1 MPLCQQLAHM
11 TDHPPT
17 AALLTLLLPFILL
30 QSPGPAWGADS
41 FSIAPDASRPARA
54 VETILLT
61 ARIETWLEMPAPPY
75 NVTVAIKTKLEDVGF
90 RVTREPEHP
99 HEAVLVVTYEET
111 PGRTFRFLQQGTRI
125 NCLVRLLDPH
135 SQLDRPLVEMHLQTE
150 TGTQPTS
157 SLYWDAVQR
166 LEENPYYYFFGEL
179 LSGWLADE
187 RRAGDV
193 FAQVLREPPM
203 AISTEGE
210 GSSVTARQAANELAR
225 RAAIEELGRLKHRRA
240 LETLWDL
247 AERSTRQERN
257 AALAAIGEVG
267 DRGSVPR
274 LSRLLESES
283 DPLLRATIEA
293 SLARL
298 QERG

>member
-1 MPLCQQLAHM
+1 MTESMLRAAVLAC
-11 TDHPPT
+11 
-17 AALLTLLLPFILL
+17 ILL
-30 QSPGPAWGADS
+30 SAAGPLQADEGGP
-41 FSIAPDASRPARA
+41 FSIAPDAPRPTRT

-61 ARIETWLEMPAPPY
+61 ERIETWLDVPAPPY
-75 NVTVAIKTKLEDVGF
+75 NITVTVKEKLERVGY
-90 RVTREPEHP
+90 RATRDPEQP
-99 HEAVLVVTYEET
+99 HEAVLVIRYEES
-111 PGRTFRFLQQGTRI
+111 PGRTFRFLEQGTRI
-125 NCLVRLLDPH
+125 DCLFRLFDPH
-135 SQLDRPLVEMHLQTE
+135 GAVDQPLVTVHLQTE

-166 LEENPYYYFFGEL
+166 LEENPYYYYFGEL
-179 LSGWLADE
+179 LSGWLAE
-187 RRAGDV
+187 GLRPGDV
-193 FAQVLREPPM
+193 FARVLREPPL
-203 AISTEGE
+203 AISMEGE
-210 GSSVTARQAANELAR
+210 GTHLTARHAANELAR

-267 DRGSVPR
+267 DRRSAAR
-274 LSRLLESES
+274 LSQLLESET

>member
-1 MPLCQQLAHM
+1 M
-11 TDHPPT
+11 TDHHLP
-17 AALLTLLLPFILL
+17 AWLLASVLIGALLQGP
-30 QSPGPAWGADS
+30 SPVWGDEEAS
-41 FSIAPDASRPARA
+41 FSVAPGAARPTTE

-61 ARIETWLEMPAPPY
+61 ERIDTWLDMPAPPY
-75 NVTVAIKTKLEDVGF
+75 NVTVTIKQKLERVGY
-90 RVTREPEHP
+90 RVTRNPEDP
-99 HEAVLVVTYEET
+99 HQAVLAVRYEET

-125 NCLVRLLDPH
+125 TCLLRVFDAQHPLPLPRD
-135 SQLDRPLVEMHLQTE
+135 QPLVAVHLQTE

-166 LEENPYYYFFGEL
+166 LEENPYYYYFGEL
-179 LSGWLADE
+179 LSGWLADG
-187 RRAGDV
+187 RGPGDV
-193 FAQVLREPPM
+193 FAQVLREPPL

-210 GSSVTARQAANELAR
+210 GSGLTARHVANELAR
-225 RAAIEELGRLKHRRA
+225 RGAIEELGRLEHRSA

-267 DRGSVPR
+267 DRRSVAR
-274 LSRLLESES
+274 LSQMLASET